1 MISEASVLPVSLV
14 ILDIKAL
21 NNDSYVKMVG
31 QPIKSYLKFLDL
43 CQKMNKKLWLRQVIV
58 PGINDTEDYILQL
71 KKFIKTIKNVERVE
85 LLPYHLY
92 GVEKYKKLGI
102 PYRLEGVPAMK
113 NEAIEKLNQILQ
125 EN

>member
-1 MISEASVLPVSLV
+1 
-14 ILDIKAL
+14 
-21 NNDSYVKMVG
+21 
-31 QPIKSYLKFLDL
+31 
-43 CQKMNKKLWLRQVIV
+43 MNKKLWLRQVIV

>member
-1 MISEASVLPVSLV
+1 MTGYRIQEY
-14 ILDIKAL
+14 LD
-21 NNDSYVKMVG
+21 
-31 QPIKSYLKFLDL
+31 FLDL

-58 PGINDTEDYILQL
+58 PGINDTEEYILKL
-71 KKFIKTIKNVERVE
+71 KEYVKTIKNVERVE

-102 PYRLEGVPAMK
+102 PYRLDGVPALK
-113 NEAIEKLNQILQ
+113 KDDLEKLNQILQ

>member
-1 MISEASVLPVSLV
+1 
-14 ILDIKAL
+14 
-21 NNDSYVKMVG
+21 
-31 QPIKSYLKFLDL
+31 
-43 CQKMNKKLWLRQVIV
+43 MNKKLWLRQVIV

-71 KKFIKTIKNVERVE
+71 KKFIKTIKNVESVE